1 MNKKL
6 KKEQKKHLRSLA
18 HDLKTII
25 WIGQNG
31 LTENV
36 MEEINTALNHH
47 ELIKIKIRA
56 GERTERDEIAESIC
70 EQTSAESIQKIGNV
84 IVLYKKNKKV
94 PKIKL
99 P

>member
-1 MNKKL
+1 MTIN
-6 KKEQKKHLRSLA
+6 KEQKKHLRSLA
-18 HDLKTII
+18 HDMNTIT
-25 WIGQNG
+25 WVGQNG
-31 LTENV
+31 LTEKV

-56 GERTERDEIAESIC
+56 GERTERDEIADSIC
-70 EQTSAESIQKIGNV
+70 EQTAAESIQKIGNV
-84 IVLYKKNKKV
+84 IVLYKKNKKD

>member
-6 KKEQKKHLRSLA
+6 KKEQKKQLRSMA